1 MKFVKSSLL
10 RYAVLSAL
18 ASFATASH
26 ADWATSVNIEA
37 VRPAPDKMQLQPQNP
52 PGFSWSRYPVATSS
66 TWYFVVI
73 QPPGSGALPIKHV
86 VSRNW
91 LLPTHA
97 FTTSGIYTWKVAP
110 FTRTQAMDDA
120 DAAARAKA
128 KAAGSN
134 LAQIEAAA
142 EAAVIPLAEPVA
154 KDWSTVR
161 SFTIDSSAIKFEVP
175 DNATLRNNVLTH
187 PRSRMLSPSFLPYNK
202 WTSAMITERGDQ
214 VRRLIETVQSR
225 LTMAPVLDTDWPL
238 LNSGTMTTALSNQNA
253 DIRNR
258 INRTAHQVE
267 AAALL
272 YRLKVGDA
280 TAPAY
285 LAEALKRGDELAAL
299 SPTGPTSYANQDQ
312 ATRAIALSLSK
323 ALDMLWANI
332 DSTRRTNWQNAIAR
346 RTADI
351 YNDLAGSNGRMDQ
364 YPYDAHGGNTLGF
377 LALIGALNVGDVP
390 AAQAWFDFA
399 VRTYVHQVYT
409 WSGPEGG
416 YANGTAYGQAA
427 ADFSV
432 QIWDPLSQAL
442 GVSIYRKPW
451 SDGFLRFLAHFVP
464 PGTPNHVFG
473 DGHEDVPNTYLLK
486 AFASR
491 FNTPAAK
498 WYYNSMTGVEDPLTL
513 LQAPSPLPVTTVAS
527 AVPPPNGAYYPSVG
541 WAAMHSSLAD
551 MKRTSLYFKSS
562 PYGSYNHSHGDQNSI
577 VLNSGGK
584 RLLIEAGYYD
594 WYGSPLWSSWYRATK
609 SHNAVTYD
617 GGIGQ
622 RIEGNTVNLGRNGKI
637 TGFSTS
643 SAMDYVEGDATP
655 AFEGALSLN
664 RRKVWYL
671 RSQDEAVVM
680 DTLTAPLA
688 HSWEWNFHAM
698 VPITVNSDGSATI
711 VNGDRSVCVRPLTPG
726 TTLVKRTGPAPRT
739 GIEDH
744 AAFTRPSSTKGEFL
758 VLLDVGCKKP
768 AVKLTTAS
776 TSRQLTVGSQ
786 TITLPL
792 P

>member
-1 MKFVKSSLL
+1 MKFVKYSLL
-10 RYAVLSAL
+10 PYAVFSAL
-18 ASFATASH
+18 ATFAGASR
-26 ADWATSVNIEA
+26 ADWAISPNIEA

-52 PGFSWSRYPVATSS
+52 PGFSWSRYPIATSS
-66 TWYFVVI
+66 TWYLVII
-73 QPPGSGALPIKHV
+73 QPPGTASPIKHV
-86 VSRNW
+86 VPRNW

-97 FTTSGIYTWKVAP
+97 FATAGIYTWKVAP
-110 FTRTQAMDDA
+110 FTRTQAMNDA

-142 EAAVIPLAEPVA
+142 EAAVVPLAEAVA

-161 SFTIDSSAIKFEVP
+161 SFTIDSSAIKFEVY
-175 DNATLRNNVLTH
+175 DNATLRDNVLRH
-187 PRSRMLSPSFLPYNK
+187 GRSRMLAPNFLPYLK
-202 WTSAMITERGDQ
+202 WTSAMVSERGDQ

-225 LTMAPVLDTDWPL
+225 MTMAPVLDSDWPL
-238 LNSGTMTTALSNQNA
+238 VSSGTMTTALSNQNS

-272 YRLKVGDA
+272 YRLKQGEA
-280 TAPAY
+280 IAPAY
-285 LAEALKRGDELAAL
+285 LNEAIKRGDELAAL

-312 ATRAIALSLSK
+312 ATRTIALSLSK
-323 ALDMLWANI
+323 ALDMLWNNLDA
-332 DSTRRTNWQNAIAR
+332 TRKANWQASIAR
-346 RTADI
+346 RTTDI
-351 YNDLAGSNGRMDQ
+351 YNDLSGSNGRMDQ

-377 LALIGALNVGDVP
+377 LALIAALNLGDVP
-390 AAQAWFDFA
+390 AAQTWFDFA

-451 SDGFLRFLAHFVP
+451 SDGFLRFMAHFVP

-498 WYYNSMTGVEDPLTL
+498 WYFSSMSGVEDPLTL
-513 LQAPSPLPVTTVAS
+513 LQAPSPLPVNTVAT
-527 AVPPPNGAYYPSVG
+527 ALPPPNGAFYPSVG

-551 MKRTSLYFKSS
+551 VKRTSLYFKSS

-617 GGIGQ
+617 NGVGQ

-637 TGFSTS
+637 TGFSTT

-664 RRKVWYL
+664 RRKVWYF
-671 RSQDEAVVM
+671 RSQDAAVVM
-680 DTLTAPLA
+680 DTLTAPVA
-688 HSWEWNFHAM
+688 HSWEWNFHAA
-698 VPITVNSDGSATI
+698 VAITVNADGTATI
-711 VNGDRSVCVRPLTPG
+711 VNGDRSLCVRSITPG
-726 TTLVKRTGPAPRT
+726 ATLVKRDGPAPRT
-739 GIEDH
+739 GIEEH
-744 AAFTRPSSTKGEFL
+744 AAFTRPAALKGEF
-758 VLLDVGCKKP
+758 VILLDVGCKKP
-768 AVKLTTAS
+768 AVKLTTGT
-776 TSRQLTVGSQ
+776 TSRVLTVGSQ

>member
-1 MKFVKSSLL
+1 MKFVKYSLL
-10 RYAVLSAL
+10 HCAVLGAL
-18 ASFATASH
+18 STFATTSR
-26 ADWATSVNIEA
+26 ADWAISANIEA

-52 PGFSWSRYPVATSS
+52 PGFSWSRYPIATSS
-66 TWYFVVI
+66 TWYLVII
-73 QPPGSGALPIKHV
+73 QPPGTASPIKHV
-86 VSRNW
+86 VPRNW

-97 FTTSGIYTWKVAP
+97 FPTAGIYTWKVAP
-110 FTRTQAMDDA
+110 FTRTQAMNDA
-120 DAAARAKA
+120 DAAARTKA

-142 EAAVIPLAEPVA
+142 EAAVVPLAEAVA

-161 SFTIDSSAIKFEVP
+161 SFTIDSSATKFEVY
-175 DNATLRNNVLTH
+175 DNATLRDNVLRH
-187 PRSRMLSPSFLPYNK
+187 GRSRMLSPTFLPYLK
-202 WTSAMITERGDQ
+202 WSSAMVTERGDQ

-225 LTMAPVLDTDWPL
+225 MTMAPVKDSDWPL
-238 LNSGTMTTALSNQNA
+238 VSSGTMTTALSNQNS

-258 INRTAHQVE
+258 INRTSHQVE

-272 YRLKVGDA
+272 YRLKQGEAIA
-280 TAPAY
+280 TAY
-285 LAEALKRGDELAAL
+285 LNEAIKRGDELAAL

-312 ATRAIALSLSK
+312 ATRTISLSLSK
-323 ALDMLWANI
+323 ALDMLWNNL
-332 DSTRRTNWQNAIAR
+332 DSTRKATWQSAIAR
-346 RTADI
+346 RTTDI

-377 LALIGALNVGDVP
+377 LALIAALNLGDVP
-390 AAQAWFDFA
+390 AAQTWFDFA

-451 SDGFLRFLAHFVP
+451 SDGFLRFMAHFVP

-498 WYYNSMTGVEDPLTL
+498 WYFNSMTGVEDPLTL
-513 LQAPSPLPVTTVAS
+513 LQAPSPLPVNTVTS
-527 AVPPPNGAYYPSVG
+527 AVPPPNGAFYPSVG

-551 MKRTSLYFKSS
+551 TKRTSLYFKSS

-617 GGIGQ
+617 NGVGQ

-637 TGFSTS
+637 TGFSTT

-664 RRKVWYL
+664 RRKVWYF
-671 RSQDEAVVM
+671 RSQDAAVVM
-680 DTLTAPLA
+680 DTLTAPVA
-688 HSWEWNFHAM
+688 HAWEWNFHAA
-698 VPITVNSDGSATI
+698 VAITVNADGSATI
-711 VNGDRSVCVRPLTPG
+711 VNSDRSLCVRSITPG
-726 TTLVKRTGPAPRT
+726 TTLVKRDGPAPRT
-739 GIEDH
+739 GIEEH
-744 AAFTRPSSTKGEFL
+744 AAFTRPAALKGEF
-758 VLLDVGCKKP
+758 VILLDVGCKKP
-768 AVKLTTAS
+768 AVKLTTGT
-776 TSRQLTVGSQ
+776 TSRVLTVGSQ

>member
-1 MKFVKSSLL
+1 MKFVKSGLL
-10 RYAVLSAL
+10 RPAVLAAL
-18 ASFATASH
+18 ATFTTASH
-26 ADWATSVNIEA
+26 ADWATSSMLEA
-37 VRPAPDKMQLQPQNP
+37 IRPAPDKMQLQPQNP
-52 PGFSWSRYPVATSS
+52 PGFTWSRYPIATAS
-66 TWYFVVI
+66 TWYLVII
-73 QPPGSGALPIKHV
+73 QPPGTAYPIKEV
-86 VSRNW
+86 VPRNW

-97 FTTSGIYTWKVAP
+97 FTAADIYTWKVAP
-110 FTRTQAMDDA
+110 FTRTQAMNDA
-120 DAAARAKA
+120 EAAARAKY
-128 KAAGSN
+128 KAAGAN
-134 LAQIEAAA
+134 AAQIEAAA
-142 EAAVIPLAEPVA
+142 VAAVVPLAEAVA
-154 KDWSTVR
+154 KDWSSVR
-161 SFTIDSSAIKFEVP
+161 SFTIDSTSLKFQVP
-175 DNATLRNNVLTH
+175 DNATLRTNVLAR
-187 PRSRMLSPSFLPYNK
+187 PRARMLPANFLPYNK
-202 WTSAMITERGDQ
+202 WTSAMITERGNQ
-214 VRRLIETVQSR
+214 VRRLTEIVESR
-225 LTMAPVLDTDWPL
+225 LAMAAVKDTDWPL
-238 LNSGTMTTALSNQNA
+238 AYTGTMTTALSAQNS

-258 INRTAHQVE
+258 VNKTCHQLE

-280 TAPAY
+280 KAPTY

-323 ALDMLWANI
+323 AMDMLYTTMDGTRRARWQANI
-332 DSTRRTNWQNAIAR
+332 ATRT
-346 RTADI
+346 TAI
-351 YNDLAGSNGRMDQ
+351 YNDLSGSNGRMDQ
-364 YPYDAHGGNTLGF
+364 YPYDSHGGNTLGY
-377 LALIGALNVGDVP
+377 LSLIAALNLGDVA
-390 AAQAWFDFA
+390 AAQTWFDFA

-451 SDGFLRFLAHFVP
+451 SDGFLRFMAHFVP
-464 PGTPNHVFG
+464 PGAPTHVFG
-473 DGHEDVPNTYLLK
+473 DGHEDAPNTYLLK

-498 WYYNSMTGVEDPLTL
+498 WYFNGMTGVEDPLTQ
-513 LQAPSPLPVTTVAS
+513 LQAPSPLPVNTVSTA
-527 AVPPPNGAYYPSVG
+527 APPPNAAFYPSIG

-551 MKRTSLYFKSS
+551 MGRTSLYFKSS

-577 VLNSGGK
+577 VLNSGNK

-594 WYGSPLWSSWYRATK
+594 WYGSPLWGSWYRATK

-617 GGIGQ
+617 NGVGQ
-622 RIEGNTVNLGRNGKI
+622 RIDGNTANLGRNGKI
-637 TGFSTS
+637 TGFSTTA
-643 SAMDYVEGDATP
+643 AMDYVEGDATP

-671 RSQDEAVVM
+671 RSQDAAVVM
-680 DTLTAPLA
+680 DTLTSAYPRA
-688 HSWEWNFHAM
+688 WEWNFHAM
-698 VPITVNSDGSATI
+698 VNIAANSDGSATI
-711 VNGDRSVCVRPLTPG
+711 VNGDRSLCVRSITPG

-744 AAFTRPSSTKGEFL
+744 AAFTRAASTKGEFL

-768 AVKLTTAS
+768 VVTLTTGT
-776 TSRQLTVGSQ
+776 TSRTLKVGAQ

>member
-1 MKFVKSSLL
+1 
-10 RYAVLSAL
+10 
-18 ASFATASH
+18 
-26 ADWATSVNIEA
+26 
-37 VRPAPDKMQLQPQNP
+37 
-52 PGFSWSRYPVATSS
+52 
-66 TWYFVVI
+66 
-73 QPPGSGALPIKHV
+73 
-86 VSRNW
+86 
-91 LLPTHA
+91 
-97 FTTSGIYTWKVAP
+97 
-110 FTRTQAMDDA
+110 
-120 DAAARAKA
+120 
-128 KAAGSN
+128 
-134 LAQIEAAA
+134 
-142 EAAVIPLAEPVA
+142 
-154 KDWSTVR
+154 
-161 SFTIDSSAIKFEVP
+161 
-175 DNATLRNNVLTH
+175 
-187 PRSRMLSPSFLPYNK
+187 
-202 WTSAMITERGDQ
+202 
-214 VRRLIETVQSR
+214 
-225 LTMAPVLDTDWPL
+225 
-238 LNSGTMTTALSNQNA
+238 
-253 DIRNR
+253 
-258 INRTAHQVE
+258 VE

-272 YRLKVGDA
+272 YRLKQGEA
-280 TAPAY
+280 IAPAY
-285 LAEALKRGDELAAL
+285 LNEAIKRGDELAAL

-312 ATRAIALSLSK
+312 ATRTISLSLSK
-323 ALDMLWANI
+323 ALDMLWNNL
-332 DSTRRTNWQNAIAR
+332 DSTRKATWQASIAR
-346 RTADI
+346 RTTDI
-351 YNDLAGSNGRMDQ
+351 YNDLSGSNGRMDQ

-377 LALIGALNVGDVP
+377 LALIAALNLGDVP
-390 AAQAWFDFA
+390 AAQTWFDFA

-451 SDGFLRFLAHFVP
+451 SDGFLRFMAHFVP

-498 WYYNSMTGVEDPLTL
+498 WYYSSMTGVEDPLTL
-513 LQAPSPLPVTTVAS
+513 LQAPSPLPVNTVAT
-527 AVPPPNGAYYPSVG
+527 AVPPPNGAFYPSVG

-551 MKRTSLYFKSS
+551 TKRTSLYFKSS

-617 GGIGQ
+617 NGVGQ

-637 TGFSTS
+637 TGFSTT

-664 RRKVWYL
+664 RRKVWYF
-671 RSQDEAVVM
+671 RSQDAAVVM
-680 DTLTAPLA
+680 DTLTAPVA
-688 HSWEWNFHAM
+688 HAWEWNFHAA
-698 VPITVNSDGSATI
+698 VAITVNADGTATI
-711 VNGDRSVCVRPLTPG
+711 VNGDRSLCVRSITPG
-726 TTLVKRTGPAPRT
+726 TTLVKRDGPAPRT
-739 GIEDH
+739 GIEEH
-744 AAFTRPSSTKGEFL
+744 AAFTRPAALKGEFV

-768 AVKLTTAS
+768 AVKLTTGT
-776 TSRQLTVGSQ
+776 TSRVLTVGSQ

>member
-1 MKFVKSSLL
+1 MKFVKYSLL
-10 RYAVLSAL
+10 HCAVLGTLSTFAP
-18 ASFATASH
+18 ASR
-26 ADWATSVNIEA
+26 ADWAISANIEA

-52 PGFSWSRYPVATSS
+52 PGFSWSRYPIATSS
-66 TWYFVVI
+66 TWYLVII
-73 QPPGSGALPIKHV
+73 QPPGTASPIKHV
-86 VSRNW
+86 VPRNW

-97 FTTSGIYTWKVAP
+97 FPTAGIYTWKVAP
-110 FTRTQAMDDA
+110 FTRTQAMNDA
-120 DAAARAKA
+120 DAAARTKA

-142 EAAVIPLAEPVA
+142 EAAVVPLAEAVA

-161 SFTIDSSAIKFEVP
+161 SFTIDSSATKFEVY
-175 DNATLRNNVLTH
+175 DNATLRDNVLRH
-187 PRSRMLSPSFLPYNK
+187 GRSRMLSPTFLPYLK
-202 WTSAMITERGDQ
+202 WSSAMVTERGDQ

-225 LTMAPVLDTDWPL
+225 MTMAPVKDSDWPL
-238 LNSGTMTTALSNQNA
+238 LSSGTMTTALSNQNS

-258 INRTAHQVE
+258 INRTSHQVE

-272 YRLKVGDA
+272 YRLKQGEAIA
-280 TAPAY
+280 TAY
-285 LAEALKRGDELAAL
+285 LNEAIKRGDELAAL

-312 ATRAIALSLSK
+312 ATRTISLSLSK
-323 ALDMLWANI
+323 ALDMLWNNL
-332 DSTRRTNWQNAIAR
+332 DSTRKATWQSAIAR
-346 RTADI
+346 RTTDI

-377 LALIGALNVGDVP
+377 LALIAALNLGDVP
-390 AAQAWFDFA
+390 AAQTWFDFA

-451 SDGFLRFLAHFVP
+451 SDGFLRFMAHFVP

-498 WYYNSMTGVEDPLTL
+498 WYFNSMAGVEDPLTL
-513 LQAPSPLPVTTVAS
+513 LQAPSPLPVNTVTS
-527 AVPPPNGAYYPSVG
+527 AVPPPNGAFYPSVG

-551 MKRTSLYFKSS
+551 TKRTSLYFKSS

-617 GGIGQ
+617 NGVGQ

-637 TGFSTS
+637 TGFSTT

-664 RRKVWYL
+664 RRKVWYF
-671 RSQDEAVVM
+671 RSQDAAVVM
-680 DTLTAPLA
+680 DTLTAPVA
-688 HSWEWNFHAM
+688 HAWEWNFHAP
-698 VPITVNSDGSATI
+698 VAITVNVDGSATI
-711 VNGDRSVCVRPLTPG
+711 VNGDRSLCVRSITPG
-726 TTLVKRTGPAPRT
+726 TTLVKRDGPAPRT
-739 GIEDH
+739 GIEEH
-744 AAFTRPSSTKGEFL
+744 AAFTRPAALKGEF
-758 VLLDVGCKKP
+758 VILLDVGCKKP
-768 AVKLTTAS
+768 AVKLTTGT
-776 TSRQLTVGSQ
+776 TSRVLTVGSQ

>member
-1 MKFVKSSLL
+1 MEFVKYGLL
-10 RYAVLSAL
+10 RSAVLTAL
-18 ASFATASH
+18 ATFSTASY

-52 PGFSWSRYPVATSS
+52 PGFSWSRYPIATSS
-66 TWYFVVI
+66 TWYLVVI
-73 QPPGSGALPIKHV
+73 QPPGTAAPIKSV
-86 VSRNW
+86 VPRNW

-97 FTTSGIYTWKVAP
+97 FTTAGIYTWKVAP
-110 FTRTQAMDDA
+110 FTRTQAMNDA

-128 KAAGSN
+128 KAAGAN

-142 EAAVIPLAEPVA
+142 EAAVVPLAEPVA

-161 SFTIDSSAIKFEVP
+161 SFTIDSSAIKFQVP
-175 DNATLRNNVLTH
+175 DNATLRNNVLSH
-187 PRSRMLSPSFLPYNK
+187 GRSRMLPANFLPYAK
-202 WTSAMITERGDQ
+202 WPAAQVTERGDQ

-225 LTMAPVLDTDWPL
+225 MSMTPVRDSDWPL
-238 LNSGTMTTALSNQNA
+238 ASSTTMTTALSNQNA

-258 INRTAHQVE
+258 VNRTAHQVE

-272 YRLKVGDA
+272 YRLKQGEAIA
-280 TAPAY
+280 TAY
-285 LAEALKRGDELAAL
+285 LNEAIKRGDELAAL

-312 ATRAIALSLSK
+312 ATRTIALSLSK
-323 ALDMLWANI
+323 ALDTLWANL
-332 DSTRRTNWQNAIAR
+332 DASRKTTWQNSIAR
-346 RTADI
+346 RTTDI
-351 YNDLAGSNGRMDQ
+351 YNDLSGSNGRMDQ

-377 LALIGALNVGDVP
+377 LALIGALNLGDVP
-390 AAQAWFDFA
+390 AAQTWFDFA

-451 SDGFLRFLAHFVP
+451 SDGFLRFMAHFVP
-464 PGTPNHVFG
+464 PGTPTHVFG

-498 WYYNSMTGVEDPLTL
+498 WYYSSMTGVEDPLTL
-513 LQAPSPLPVTTVAS
+513 LQAPSPLPVTTVAT
-527 AVPPPNGAYYPSVG
+527 AAPPANGAFYPSVG

-551 MKRTSLYFKSS
+551 TKRTSLYFKAS

-617 GGIGQ
+617 NGIGQ

-637 TGFSTS
+637 TGFSTTA
-643 SAMDYVEGDATP
+643 AMDYVEGDATA

-664 RRKVWYL
+664 RRKVWYF
-671 RSQDEAVVM
+671 RSQDAAVVM
-680 DTLTAPLA
+680 DTLTAPLPHA
-688 HSWEWNFHAM
+688 WEWNFHAA
-698 VPITVNSDGSATI
+698 VAITANADGTATI
-711 VNGDRSVCVRPLTPG
+711 VNGDRSLCVRSITPG
-726 TTLVKRTGPAPRT
+726 AALVKRTGPAPRT

-744 AAFTRPSSTKGEFL
+744 AVFTRPASTKGEFV

-768 AVKLTTAS
+768 AVTLTTGT
-776 TSRQLTVGSQ
+776 TSRVLTVGSQ

>member
-1 MKFVKSSLL
+1 MEFVKYGLL
-10 RYAVLSAL
+10 RSAVLTAL
-18 ASFATASH
+18 ATFSTASY

-52 PGFSWSRYPVATSS
+52 PGFSWSRYPIATSS
-66 TWYFVVI
+66 TWYLVVI
-73 QPPGSGALPIKHV
+73 QPPGTAAPIKSV
-86 VSRNW
+86 VPRNW

-97 FTTSGIYTWKVAP
+97 FTTAGIYTWKVAP
-110 FTRTQAMDDA
+110 FTRTQAMNDA

-128 KAAGSN
+128 KAAGAN

-142 EAAVIPLAEPVA
+142 EAAVVPLAEPVA

-161 SFTIDSSAIKFEVP
+161 SFTIDSSAIKFQVP
-175 DNATLRNNVLTH
+175 DNATLRNNVLSH
-187 PRSRMLSPSFLPYNK
+187 GRSRMLPANFLPYAK
-202 WTSAMITERGDQ
+202 WPAAQVTERGDQ

-225 LTMAPVLDTDWPL
+225 MSMTPVRDSDWPL
-238 LNSGTMTTALSNQNA
+238 ASSTTMTTALSNQNA

-258 INRTAHQVE
+258 VNRTAHQVE

-272 YRLKVGDA
+272 YRLKQGEAIA
-280 TAPAY
+280 TAY
-285 LAEALKRGDELAAL
+285 LNEAIKRGDELAAL

-312 ATRAIALSLSK
+312 ATRTIALSLSK
-323 ALDMLWANI
+323 ALDTLWANL
-332 DSTRRTNWQNAIAR
+332 DASRKTTWQNSIAR
-346 RTADI
+346 RTTDI
-351 YNDLAGSNGRMDQ
+351 YNDLSGSNGRMDQ

-377 LALIGALNVGDVP
+377 LALIGALNLGDVP
-390 AAQAWFDFA
+390 AAQTWFDFA

-451 SDGFLRFLAHFVP
+451 SDGFLRFMAHFVP

-498 WYYNSMTGVEDPLTL
+498 WYYSSMTGVEDPLTL
-513 LQAPSPLPVTTVAS
+513 LQAPSPLPVTTVAT
-527 AVPPPNGAYYPSVG
+527 AAPPANGAFYPSVG

-551 MKRTSLYFKSS
+551 TKRTSLYFKAS

-617 GGIGQ
+617 NGIGQ

-637 TGFSTS
+637 TGFSTTA
-643 SAMDYVEGDATP
+643 AMDYVEGDATA

-664 RRKVWYL
+664 RRKVWYF
-671 RSQDEAVVM
+671 RSQDAAVVM
-680 DTLTAPLA
+680 DTLTAPLPHA
-688 HSWEWNFHAM
+688 WEWNFHAA
-698 VPITVNSDGSATI
+698 VAITANADGTATI
-711 VNGDRSVCVRPLTPG
+711 VNGDRSLCVRSITPG
-726 TTLVKRTGPAPRT
+726 AALVKRTGPAPRT

-744 AAFTRPSSTKGEFL
+744 AVFTRPASTKGEFV

-768 AVKLTTAS
+768 AVKLTTGT
-776 TSRQLTVGSQ
+776 TSRVLTVGSQ

>member
-1 MKFVKSSLL
+1 MKFVKYSLL
-10 RYAVLSAL
+10 PYAVFSAL
-18 ASFATASH
+18 ATFASASR
-26 ADWATSVNIEA
+26 ADWAISANIEA

-52 PGFSWSRYPVATSS
+52 PGFSWSRYPIATSS
-66 TWYFVVI
+66 TWYLVII
-73 QPPGSGALPIKHV
+73 QPPGTASPIKHV
-86 VSRNW
+86 VPRNW

-97 FTTSGIYTWKVAP
+97 FPTAGIYTWKVAP
-110 FTRTQAMDDA
+110 FTRTQAMNDA

-142 EAAVIPLAEPVA
+142 EAAVVPLAEAVA

-161 SFTIDSSAIKFEVP
+161 SFTIDSSATKFEVY
-175 DNATLRNNVLTH
+175 DNATLRDNVLRH
-187 PRSRMLSPSFLPYNK
+187 GRSRMLPPTFLPYLK
-202 WTSAMITERGDQ
+202 WTSSMVTERGDQ

-225 LTMAPVLDTDWPL
+225 LTMAPVKDSDWPL
-238 LNSGTMTTALSNQNA
+238 LSSGTMTTALSNQNS

-258 INRTAHQVE
+258 INRTSHQVE

-272 YRLKVGDA
+272 YRLKQGEAIA
-280 TAPAY
+280 TAY
-285 LAEALKRGDELAAL
+285 LNEAIKRGDELAAL

-312 ATRAIALSLSK
+312 ATRTISLSLSK
-323 ALDMLWANI
+323 ALDMLWNNL
-332 DSTRRTNWQNAIAR
+332 DSTRKATWQASIAR
-346 RTADI
+346 RTTDI
-351 YNDLAGSNGRMDQ
+351 YNDLSGSNGRMDQ

-377 LALIGALNVGDVP
+377 LALIAALNLGDVP
-390 AAQAWFDFA
+390 AAQTWFDFA

-451 SDGFLRFLAHFVP
+451 SDGFLRFMAHFVP

-498 WYYNSMTGVEDPLTL
+498 WYYSSMTGVEDPLTL
-513 LQAPSPLPVTTVAS
+513 LQAPSPLPVNTVAT
-527 AVPPPNGAYYPSVG
+527 AVPPPNGAFYPSVG

-551 MKRTSLYFKSS
+551 TKRTSLYFKSS

-617 GGIGQ
+617 NGVGQ

-637 TGFSTS
+637 TGFSTT

-664 RRKVWYL
+664 RRKVWYF
-671 RSQDEAVVM
+671 RSQDAAVVM
-680 DTLTAPLA
+680 DTLTAPVA
-688 HSWEWNFHAM
+688 HAWEWNFHAA
-698 VPITVNSDGSATI
+698 VPITVNADGTATI
-711 VNGDRSVCVRPLTPG
+711 VNGDRSLCVSSVTPG
-726 TTLVKRTGPAPRT
+726 TTLVKRDGPAPRT
-739 GIEDH
+739 GIEEH
-744 AAFTRPSSTKGEFL
+744 AAFTRPAALKGEFV

-768 AVKLTTAS
+768 AVKLTTGT
-776 TSRQLTVGSQ
+776 TSRVLTVGSQ

>member
-1 MKFVKSSLL
+1 MKFVKYSLL
-10 RYAVLSAL
+10 HCAVLGAL
-18 ASFATASH
+18 STFATTSR
-26 ADWATSVNIEA
+26 ADWAISANIEA

-52 PGFSWSRYPVATSS
+52 PGFSWSRYPIATSS
-66 TWYFVVI
+66 TWYLVII
-73 QPPGSGALPIKHV
+73 QPPGTASPIKHV
-86 VSRNW
+86 VPRNW

-97 FTTSGIYTWKVAP
+97 FPTAGIYTWKVAP
-110 FTRTQAMDDA
+110 FTRTQAMNDA
-120 DAAARAKA
+120 DAAARTKA

-142 EAAVIPLAEPVA
+142 EAAVVPLAEAVA

-161 SFTIDSSAIKFEVP
+161 SFTIDSSATKFEVY
-175 DNATLRNNVLTH
+175 DNATLRDNVLRH
-187 PRSRMLSPSFLPYNK
+187 GRSRMLSPTFQPYLK
-202 WTSAMITERGDQ
+202 WSSAMVTERGDQ

-225 LTMAPVLDTDWPL
+225 MTMAPVKDSDWPL
-238 LNSGTMTTALSNQNA
+238 VSSGTMTTALSNQNS

-258 INRTAHQVE
+258 INRTSHQVE

-272 YRLKVGDA
+272 YRLKQGEAIA
-280 TAPAY
+280 TAY
-285 LAEALKRGDELAAL
+285 LNEAIKRGDELAAL

-312 ATRAIALSLSK
+312 ATRTISLSLSK
-323 ALDMLWANI
+323 ALDMLWNNL
-332 DSTRRTNWQNAIAR
+332 DSTRKATWQSAIAR
-346 RTADI
+346 RTTDI
-351 YNDLAGSNGRMDQ
+351 YNDLSGSNGRMDQ

-377 LALIGALNVGDVP
+377 LALIAALNLGDVP
-390 AAQAWFDFA
+390 AAQTWFDFA

-451 SDGFLRFLAHFVP
+451 SDGFLRFMAHFVP

-498 WYYNSMTGVEDPLTL
+498 WYFNSMAGVEDPLTL
-513 LQAPSPLPVTTVAS
+513 LQAPSPLPVNTVTS
-527 AVPPPNGAYYPSVG
+527 AVPPPNGAFYPSVG

-551 MKRTSLYFKSS
+551 TKRTSLYFKSS

-617 GGIGQ
+617 NGVGQ

-637 TGFSTS
+637 TGFSTT

-664 RRKVWYL
+664 RRKVWYF
-671 RSQDEAVVM
+671 RSQDAAVVM
-680 DTLTAPLA
+680 DTLTAPVA
-688 HSWEWNFHAM
+688 HAWEWNFHAA
-698 VPITVNSDGSATI
+698 VAITVNADGSATI
-711 VNGDRSVCVRPLTPG
+711 VNGDRSLCVRSITPG
-726 TTLVKRTGPAPRT
+726 TTLVKRDGPAPRT
-739 GIEDH
+739 GIEEH
-744 AAFTRPSSTKGEFL
+744 AAFTRPAALKGEF
-758 VLLDVGCKKP
+758 VILLDVGCKKP
-768 AVKLTTAS
+768 AVKLTTGT
-776 TSRQLTVGSQ
+776 TSRVLTVGSQ

>member
-1 MKFVKSSLL
+1 
-10 RYAVLSAL
+10 
-18 ASFATASH
+18 
-26 ADWATSVNIEA
+26 
-37 VRPAPDKMQLQPQNP
+37 
-52 PGFSWSRYPVATSS
+52 
-66 TWYFVVI
+66 
-73 QPPGSGALPIKHV
+73 
-86 VSRNW
+86 
-91 LLPTHA
+91 
-97 FTTSGIYTWKVAP
+97 
-110 FTRTQAMDDA
+110 
-120 DAAARAKA
+120 
-128 KAAGSN
+128 
-134 LAQIEAAA
+134 
-142 EAAVIPLAEPVA
+142 
-154 KDWSTVR
+154 
-161 SFTIDSSAIKFEVP
+161 
-175 DNATLRNNVLTH
+175 
-187 PRSRMLSPSFLPYNK
+187 
-202 WTSAMITERGDQ
+202 
-214 VRRLIETVQSR
+214 
-225 LTMAPVLDTDWPL
+225 
-238 LNSGTMTTALSNQNA
+238 MTTALSTQNS

-258 INRTAHQVE
+258 VNKTAHQTE
-267 AAALL
+267 AASLL
-272 YRLKVGDA
+272 YRLKVGDS

-285 LAEALKRGDELAAL
+285 LNEALKRGDELAAL

-323 ALDMLWANI
+323 AMDTLWAEL
-332 DSTRRTNWQNAIAR
+332 DSTRRARWQAAIAA

-351 YNDLAGSNGRMDQ
+351 YNDLSGSNGRMDQ

-377 LALIGALNVGDVP
+377 LALIAALNLGEVP
-390 AAQAWFDFA
+390 QAQAWFDFS

-442 GVSIYRKPW
+442 AVSIYRKPW
-451 SDGFLRFLAHFVP
+451 SDGFLRFMAHFVP

-491 FNTPAAK
+491 FDTPAAK
-498 WYYNSMTGVEDPLTL
+498 WYYQSMTGVEDPLTL
-513 LQAPSPLPVTTVAS
+513 LQAPSPLPVNTVTTA
-527 AVPPPNGAYYPSVG
+527 APPPNAAMYPSVG

-584 RLLIEAGYYD
+584 RLLMEAGYYD
-594 WYGSPLWSSWYRATK
+594 WYGSPLWTSWYRATK
-609 SHNAVTYD
+609 SHNAVTFD
-617 GGIGQ
+617 NGTGQ
-622 RIEGNTVNLGRNGKI
+622 KTDGNTVNLGRNGKI

-643 SAMDYVEGDATP
+643 TAMDYVEGDATA
-655 AFEGALSLN
+655 AFEGLVSLA

-671 RSQDEAVVM
+671 RSQDLAVVM
-680 DTLTAPLA
+680 DTMTAPVA
-688 HSWEWNFHAM
+688 RSFEWNFHAP
-698 VPITVNSDGSATI
+698 VTIAPQSDGSATI
-711 VNGDRSVCVRPLTPG
+711 VNGDRSLCVRSITPG
-726 TTLVKRTGPAPRT
+726 TSLVKRTGPAPLT

-744 AAFTRPSSTKGEFL
+744 AAFTRPAATSAEFL

-768 AVKLTTAS
+768 AVSLTTGS
-776 TSRQLTVGSQ
+776 SSRTLTVGSQ

>member
-1 MKFVKSSLL
+1 MKFVKCSLL
-10 RYAVLSAL
+10 PYAVFSAL
-18 ASFATASH
+18 SIFATASH
-26 ADWATSVNIEA
+26 ADWAISPNIEA

-52 PGFSWSRYPVATSS
+52 PGFAWSRYPIATSS
-66 TWYFVVI
+66 TWYLVII
-73 QPPGSGALPIKHV
+73 QPPGTASPIKHV
-86 VSRNW
+86 VPRNW

-97 FTTSGIYTWKVAP
+97 FPTAGIYTWKVAP
-110 FTRTQAMDDA
+110 FTRTQAMNDA

-128 KAAGSN
+128 KAAGAN

-142 EAAVIPLAEPVA
+142 EAAVVPLAEAVA

-161 SFTIDSSAIKFEVP
+161 SFTIDSSAIKFEVY
-175 DNATLRNNVLTH
+175 DNATLRDNVLRH
-187 PRSRMLSPSFLPYNK
+187 GRSRMLAPNFLPYLK
-202 WTSAMITERGDQ
+202 WPAAMVTERGNQ

-225 LTMAPVLDTDWPL
+225 MTMAPVKDSDWPL
-238 LNSGTMTTALSNQNA
+238 VSSGTMTTALSNQNS

-258 INRTAHQVE
+258 INRTSHQVE

-272 YRLKVGDA
+272 YRLKQGEAIA
-280 TAPAY
+280 TAY
-285 LAEALKRGDELAAL
+285 LNEALKRGDELAAL

-312 ATRAIALSLSK
+312 ATRTIALSLSK
-323 ALDMLWANI
+323 ALDMLWNNLDATRK
-332 DSTRRTNWQNAIAR
+332 STWQNSIAR
-346 RTADI
+346 RTTDI
-351 YNDLAGSNGRMDQ
+351 YNDLSGSNGRMDQ

-377 LALIGALNVGDVP
+377 LALISALNLGDVP
-390 AAQAWFDFA
+390 AAQTWFDFA

-451 SDGFLRFLAHFVP
+451 SDGFLRFMAHFVP
-464 PGTPNHVFG
+464 PGAPTHVFG

-498 WYYNSMTGVEDPLTL
+498 WYYNSMVGVEDPLTL
-513 LQAPSPLPVTTVAS
+513 LQAPSPLPVNTVAT
-527 AVPPPNGAYYPSVG
+527 AVPPPNGAFYPSVG

-551 MKRTSLYFKSS
+551 TKRTSLYFKSS

-617 GGIGQ
+617 NGVGQ

-637 TGFSTS
+637 TGFSTTA
-643 SAMDYVEGDATP
+643 AMDYVEGDATP

-664 RRKVWYL
+664 RRKVWYF
-671 RSQDEAVVM
+671 RSQDAAVVM
-680 DTLTAPLA
+680 DTLTAPVA
-688 HSWEWNFHAM
+688 HAWEWNFHAA
-698 VPITVNSDGSATI
+698 VPITVNADGSATI
-711 VNGDRSVCVRPLTPG
+711 VNGDRLLCVSSITPG
-726 TTLVKRTGPAPRT
+726 TTLVKRNGPAPRT
-739 GIEDH
+739 GIEEH
-744 AAFTRPSSTKGEFL
+744 AAFTRPATLKGEFV

-768 AVKLTTAS
+768 AVKLTTGN
-776 TSRQLTVGSQ
+776 TSRVLTVGSQ

>member
-1 MKFVKSSLL
+1 MKFVKYSLFP
-10 RYAVLSAL
+10 YAVFAAL
-18 ASFATASH
+18 TTFATASR
-26 ADWATSVNIEA
+26 ADWAISPNIEA

-52 PGFSWSRYPVATSS
+52 PGFSWSRYPIATSA
-66 TWYFVVI
+66 TWYLVII
-73 QPPGSGALPIKHV
+73 QPPGTASPSKYV
-86 VSRNW
+86 VPRNW

-97 FTTSGIYTWKVAP
+97 FPTAGIYTWKVAP
-110 FTRTQAMDDA
+110 FARTQAMNDA

-142 EAAVIPLAEPVA
+142 EAAVVPLAEPVA

-161 SFTIDSSAIKFEVP
+161 SFTIDSSAIKFEVY
-175 DNATLRNNVLTH
+175 DNATLRDNVLRH
-187 PRSRMLSPSFLPYNK
+187 GRSRMLSPTFLPYLK
-202 WTSAMITERGDQ
+202 WPSAMVTERGDQ

-225 LTMAPVLDTDWPL
+225 MTMAPVKDSDWPL
-238 LNSGTMTTALSNQNA
+238 ISSGTMTTALSNQNS

-258 INRTAHQVE
+258 INRTSHQVE

-272 YRLKVGDA
+272 YRLKQGEAIA
-280 TAPAY
+280 TAY
-285 LAEALKRGDELAAL
+285 LNEAIKRGDELAAL

-312 ATRAIALSLSK
+312 ATRTIALSLSK
-323 ALDMLWANI
+323 ALDMLWNNLDA
-332 DSTRRTNWQNAIAR
+332 TRKATWQSNIAR
-346 RTADI
+346 RTTDI

-377 LALIGALNVGDVP
+377 LALIAALNLGDVP
-390 AAQAWFDFA
+390 AAQTWFDFA

-451 SDGFLRFLAHFVP
+451 SDGFLRFMAHFVP

-498 WYYNSMTGVEDPLTL
+498 WYYYSMSGVEDPLTL

-527 AVPPPNGAYYPSVG
+527 AVPPPNGAFYPSVG

-551 MKRTSLYFKSS
+551 TKRTSLYFKAS

-617 GGIGQ
+617 NGIGQ
-622 RIEGNTVNLGRNGKI
+622 RIDGNTVNLGRNGKI
-637 TGFSTS
+637 TGFSTT

-664 RRKVWYL
+664 RRKVWYF
-671 RSQDEAVVM
+671 RSQDAAVVM
-680 DTLTAPLA
+680 DTLTAPVA
-688 HSWEWNFHAM
+688 HTWDWNFHAA
-698 VPITVNSDGSATI
+698 VAITANADGTATI
-711 VNGDRSVCVRPLTPG
+711 VNGDRSLCVSSITPG
-726 TTLVKRTGPAPRT
+726 ASLVKRDGPAPRT

-744 AAFTRPSSTKGEFL
+744 AAFTRPAALKGEFV

-768 AVKLTTAS
+768 VVKLTTGT
-776 TSRQLTVGSQ
+776 TSRVLTVGSQ

>member
-1 MKFVKSSLL
+1 MKFVKYSLL
-10 RYAVLSAL
+10 PYAVFAALSTL
-18 ASFATASH
+18 ATASR
-26 ADWATSVNIEA
+26 ADWAISPNIEA

-52 PGFSWSRYPVATSS
+52 PGFSWSRYPIATST
-66 TWYFVVI
+66 TWYLVII
-73 QPPGSGALPIKHV
+73 QPPGTASPIKHV
-86 VSRNW
+86 VPRNW

-97 FTTSGIYTWKVAP
+97 FATAGIYTWKVAP
-110 FTRTQAMDDA
+110 FTRTQAMNDA

-142 EAAVIPLAEPVA
+142 EAAVVPLAEAVA

-161 SFTIDSSAIKFEVP
+161 SFTIDSSAIKFEVY
-175 DNATLRNNVLTH
+175 DNATLRDNVLRH
-187 PRSRMLSPSFLPYNK
+187 GRSRMLAPNFLPYLK
-202 WTSAMITERGDQ
+202 WPASMVTERGDQ

-225 LTMAPVLDTDWPL
+225 MSMAPVKDSDWPL
-238 LNSGTMTTALSNQNA
+238 VSSGTMTTALSNQNS

-258 INRTAHQVE
+258 INRTSHQVE

-272 YRLKVGDA
+272 YRLKQGEAIA
-280 TAPAY
+280 TAY
-285 LAEALKRGDELAAL
+285 LNEALKRGDELAAL
-299 SPTGPTSYANQDQ
+299 SPTGPTSYASQDQ
-312 ATRAIALSLSK
+312 ATRTIALSLSK
-323 ALDMLWANI
+323 ALDMLWNNL
-332 DSTRRTNWQNAIAR
+332 DSTRKSTWQNSIAR
-346 RTADI
+346 RTTDI
-351 YNDLAGSNGRMDQ
+351 YTDLSGSNGRMDQ

-377 LALIGALNVGDVP
+377 LALIAALNLGDVP
-390 AAQAWFDFA
+390 AAQTWFDFA

-451 SDGFLRFLAHFVP
+451 SDGFLRFMAHFVP
-464 PGTPNHVFG
+464 PGTPTHVFG

-498 WYYNSMTGVEDPLTL
+498 WYYSSMTGVEDPLTL
-513 LQAPSPLPVTTVAS
+513 LQAPSPLPVNTVAS
-527 AVPPPNGAYYPSVG
+527 AVPPANGAFYPSVG

-551 MKRTSLYFKSS
+551 TKRTSLYFKAS

-617 GGIGQ
+617 NGVGQ

-637 TGFSTS
+637 TGFSTTA
-643 SAMDYVEGDATP
+643 AMDYVEGDATP

-664 RRKVWYL
+664 RRKVWYF
-671 RSQDEAVVM
+671 RSQDAAVVM
-680 DTLTAPLA
+680 DTLTAPVA
-688 HSWEWNFHAM
+688 HAWEWNFHAA
-698 VPITVNSDGSATI
+698 VPITVNADGSATI
-711 VNGDRSVCVRPLTPG
+711 VNGDRSLCVRSITPG
-726 TTLVKRTGPAPRT
+726 TTLVKRDGPAPRT
-739 GIEDH
+739 GIEEH
-744 AAFTRPSSTKGEFL
+744 AAFTRPATLKGEFV

-768 AVKLTTAS
+768 AVKLTTGT
-776 TSRQLTVGSQ
+776 TSRVLTVGSQ

>member
-1 MKFVKSSLL
+1 MKFVKYSLL
-10 RYAVLSAL
+10 HCAVLGAL
-18 ASFATASH
+18 STFATTSR
-26 ADWATSVNIEA
+26 ADWAISANIEA

-52 PGFSWSRYPVATSS
+52 PGFSWSRYPIATSS
-66 TWYFVVI
+66 TWYLVII
-73 QPPGSGALPIKHV
+73 QPPGTASPIKHV
-86 VSRNW
+86 VPRNW

-97 FTTSGIYTWKVAP
+97 FPTAGIYTWKVAP
-110 FTRTQAMDDA
+110 FTRTQAMNDA
-120 DAAARAKA
+120 DAAARTKA

-142 EAAVIPLAEPVA
+142 EAAVVPLAEAVA

-161 SFTIDSSAIKFEVP
+161 SFTIDSSATKFEVY
-175 DNATLRNNVLTH
+175 DNATLRDNVLRH
-187 PRSRMLSPSFLPYNK
+187 GRSRMLSPTFLPYLK
-202 WTSAMITERGDQ
+202 WSSAMVTERGDQ

-225 LTMAPVLDTDWPL
+225 MTMAPVKDSDWPL
-238 LNSGTMTTALSNQNA
+238 VSSGTMTTALSNQNS

-258 INRTAHQVE
+258 INRTSHQVE

-272 YRLKVGDA
+272 YRLKQGEAIA
-280 TAPAY
+280 TAY
-285 LAEALKRGDELAAL
+285 LNEAIKRGDELAAL

-312 ATRAIALSLSK
+312 ATRTISLSLSK
-323 ALDMLWANI
+323 ALDMLWNNL
-332 DSTRRTNWQNAIAR
+332 DSTRKATWQSAIAR
-346 RTADI
+346 RTTDI

-377 LALIGALNVGDVP
+377 LALIAALNLGDVP
-390 AAQAWFDFA
+390 AAQTWFDFA

-451 SDGFLRFLAHFVP
+451 SDGFLRFMAHFVP

-498 WYYNSMTGVEDPLTL
+498 WYFNSMAGVEDPLTL
-513 LQAPSPLPVTTVAS
+513 LQAPSPLPVNTVTS
-527 AVPPPNGAYYPSVG
+527 AVPPPNGAFYPSVG

-551 MKRTSLYFKSS
+551 TKRTSLYFKSS

-617 GGIGQ
+617 NGVGQ

-637 TGFSTS
+637 TGFSTTA
-643 SAMDYVEGDATP
+643 AMDYVEGDATP

-664 RRKVWYL
+664 RRKVWYF
-671 RSQDEAVVM
+671 RSQDAAVVM
-680 DTLTAPLA
+680 DTLTAPVA
-688 HSWEWNFHAM
+688 HAWEWNFHAA
-698 VPITVNSDGSATI
+698 VAITVNADGSATI
-711 VNGDRSVCVRPLTPG
+711 VNGDRSLCVRSITPG
-726 TTLVKRTGPAPRT
+726 TTLVKRDGPAPRT
-739 GIEDH
+739 GIEEH
-744 AAFTRPSSTKGEFL
+744 AAFTRPAALKGEF
-758 VLLDVGCKKP
+758 VILLDVGCKKP
-768 AVKLTTAS
+768 AVKLTTGT
-776 TSRQLTVGSQ
+776 TSRVLTVGSQ

>member
-1 MKFVKSSLL
+1 MKFVKYSLL
-10 RYAVLSAL
+10 PYAVFAALSTFAP
-18 ASFATASH
+18 ASR
-26 ADWATSVNIEA
+26 ADWAISANIEA

-52 PGFSWSRYPVATSS
+52 PGFSWSRYPIATSS
-66 TWYFVVI
+66 TWYLVII
-73 QPPGSGALPIKHV
+73 QPPGTASPIKHAV
-86 VSRNW
+86 PRNW

-97 FTTSGIYTWKVAP
+97 FPTAGIYTWKVAP
-110 FTRTQAMDDA
+110 FTRTQAMNDA

-142 EAAVIPLAEPVA
+142 EAAVVPLAETVA

-161 SFTIDSSAIKFEVP
+161 SFTIDSSATKFEVY
-175 DNATLRNNVLTH
+175 DNATLRDNVLRH
-187 PRSRMLSPSFLPYNK
+187 GRSRMLSPTFLPYLK
-202 WTSAMITERGDQ
+202 WNTATVTERGDQ

-225 LTMAPVLDTDWPL
+225 MSMAPVKDSDWPL
-238 LNSGTMTTALSNQNA
+238 LSSGTMTTALSNQNS

-272 YRLKVGDA
+272 YRLKQGEAIA
-280 TAPAY
+280 TAY
-285 LAEALKRGDELAAL
+285 LNEAIKRGDELAAL

-312 ATRAIALSLSK
+312 ATRTIAMSLSK
-323 ALDMLWANI
+323 ALDMLWNNLDA
-332 DSTRRTNWQNAIAR
+332 TRKASWQSNIAR
-346 RTADI
+346 RTTDI

-377 LALIGALNVGDVP
+377 LALIAALNLGDVP
-390 AAQAWFDFA
+390 AAQTWFDFA

-451 SDGFLRFLAHFVP
+451 SDGFLRFMAHFVP

-513 LQAPSPLPVTTVAS
+513 LQAPSPLPVNTVAS
-527 AVPPPNGAYYPSVG
+527 AVPPPNGAFYPSVG
-541 WAAMHSSLAD
+541 WAAMHSSMAD
-551 MKRTSLYFKSS
+551 TKRTSLYFKAS

-617 GGIGQ
+617 NGIGQ

-637 TGFSTS
+637 TGFSTT

-664 RRKVWYL
+664 RRKVWYF
-671 RSQDEAVVM
+671 RSQDAAVVM
-680 DTLTAPLA
+680 DTLTAPVA
-688 HSWEWNFHAM
+688 HAWEWNFHAA
-698 VPITVNSDGSATI
+698 VAITANADGTATI
-711 VNGDRSVCVRPLTPG
+711 VNGDRSLCVKSITPG
-726 TTLVKRTGPAPRT
+726 TTLVKRDGPAPRT
-739 GIEDH
+739 GIEGH
-744 AAFTRPSSTKGEFL
+744 AAFTRPAAVKGEFV

-768 AVKLTTAS
+768 AVKLTTGT
-776 TSRQLTVGSQ
+776 TSRVLTVGSQ

>member
-1 MKFVKSSLL
+1 MKFVKYSLL
-10 RYAVLSAL
+10 HCAVLGTLSTFAP
-18 ASFATASH
+18 ASR
-26 ADWATSVNIEA
+26 ADWAISANIEA

-52 PGFSWSRYPVATSS
+52 PGFSWSRYPIATSS
-66 TWYFVVI
+66 TWYLVII
-73 QPPGSGALPIKHV
+73 QPPGTASPIKHV
-86 VSRNW
+86 VPRNW

-97 FTTSGIYTWKVAP
+97 FPTAGIYTWKVAP
-110 FTRTQAMDDA
+110 FTRTQAMNDA
-120 DAAARAKA
+120 DAAARTKA

-142 EAAVIPLAEPVA
+142 EAAVVPLAEAVA

-161 SFTIDSSAIKFEVP
+161 SFTIDSSATKFEVY
-175 DNATLRNNVLTH
+175 DNATLRDNVLRH
-187 PRSRMLSPSFLPYNK
+187 GRSRMLSPTFLPYLK
-202 WTSAMITERGDQ
+202 WSSAMVTERGDQ

-225 LTMAPVLDTDWPL
+225 MTMAPVKDSDWPL
-238 LNSGTMTTALSNQNA
+238 LSSGTMTTALSNQNS

-258 INRTAHQVE
+258 INRTSHQVE

-272 YRLKVGDA
+272 YRLKQGEAIA
-280 TAPAY
+280 TAY
-285 LAEALKRGDELAAL
+285 LNEAIKRGDELAAL

-312 ATRAIALSLSK
+312 ATRTISLSLSK
-323 ALDMLWANI
+323 ALDMLWNNL
-332 DSTRRTNWQNAIAR
+332 DSTRKATWQSAIAR
-346 RTADI
+346 RTTDI

-377 LALIGALNVGDVP
+377 LALIAALNLGDVP
-390 AAQAWFDFA
+390 AAQTWFDFA

-451 SDGFLRFLAHFVP
+451 SDGFLRFMAHFVP

-498 WYYNSMTGVEDPLTL
+498 WYFNSMAGVEDPLTL
-513 LQAPSPLPVTTVAS
+513 LQAPSPLPVNTVTS
-527 AVPPPNGAYYPSVG
+527 AVPPPNGAFYPSVG

-551 MKRTSLYFKSS
+551 TKRTSLYFKSS

-617 GGIGQ
+617 NGVGQ

-637 TGFSTS
+637 TGFSTT

-664 RRKVWYL
+664 RRKVWYF
-671 RSQDEAVVM
+671 RSQDAAVVM
-680 DTLTAPLA
+680 DTLTAPVA
-688 HSWEWNFHAM
+688 HAWEWNFHAP
-698 VPITVNSDGSATI
+698 VAITVNADGSATI
-711 VNGDRSVCVRPLTPG
+711 VNGDRSLCVRSITPG
-726 TTLVKRTGPAPRT
+726 TTLVKRDGPAPRT
-739 GIEDH
+739 GIEEH
-744 AAFTRPSSTKGEFL
+744 AAFTRPAALKGEF
-758 VLLDVGCKKP
+758 VILLDVGCKKP
-768 AVKLTTAS
+768 AVKLTTGT
-776 TSRQLTVGSQ
+776 TSRVLTVGSQ